1 MRFYKTLMVCG
12 LISLSQSAFAGGI
25 ASSMKDFWHGAGG
38 ISNFNGPT
46 AYEAQSAGYY
56 SMGSLYARTPVHN
69 AKLASIN
76 MPSMK
81 AGCGGIDMHNGSFSF
96 INSGEINKTMK
107 AIANNS
113 TGFAMQLAM
122 ETFSPVIAEK
132 VEELMTWMQRVNAM
146 NINSCETAASLVGG
160 MWPRHER
167 ASQNICST
175 LSNSSGL
182 ASDYAQ
188 AKHNCFAD
196 KGGTHNQ
203 LKSNEAIKDLYNQLK
218 VEDINLAWK
227 ALKDS
232 GFISIKDKE
241 TEDTHLAEL
250 FMTLSGTIII
260 RSNGDTPQYEVISG
274 RAAHNDILEV
284 MMEGGEIKLHKCDTT
299 DKCLNVAHEGG
310 VHRISTDEAFKA
322 KIEKIMFSIIHKI
335 QIDEALSDDEKS
347 FINNKAQIPIYKIL
361 NVYAAYSGADAIFEL
376 PIYSEA
382 IATQLLF
389 EYLNDILRQ
398 VEVASDALIIASDDH
413 LQKFKDNIKNV
424 KKAIAVREQKT
435 HQTITTLMTLVERTQ
450 VIEGIIA
457 NRLGSALADSFQ
469 WSKNL

>member
-96 INSGEINKTMK
+96 INSGEIVKTMK
-107 AIANNS
+107 AISNNAA
-113 TGFAMQLAM
+113 GFAMQLSM

-175 LSNSSGL
+175 LANSSGV

-196 KGGTHNQ
+196 KGGSQ
-203 LKSNEAIKDLYNQLK
+203 SKLRSKDKELYDKLM

-232 GFISIKDKE
+232 GFMTIGGKDSDE
-241 TEDTHLAEL
+241 THLAEL
-250 FMTLSGTIII
+250 FMTLSGTIIVK
-260 RSNGDTPQYEVISG
+260 SKGDTPQYEVISG
-274 RAAHNDILEV
+274 RAAHNDILQV
-284 MMEGGEIKLHKCDTT
+284 MMEGGEIKHHQCDETE
-299 DKCLNVAHEGG
+299 KCLNVAREGG
-310 VHRISTDEAFKA
+310 VHKISIDEAFKA
-322 KIEKIMFSIIHKI
+322 KIEKIIFGIVDKI
-335 QIDEALSDDEKS
+335 RNDDALSDDEKN
-347 FINNKAQIPIYKIL
+347 FLNNKAQIPIYKIL
-361 NVYAAYSGADAIFEL
+361 NVYAAYAGASALFEL
-376 PIYSEA
+376 PAYTEA

-389 EYLNDILRQ
+389 EYLNDVLRQ
-398 VEVASDALIIASDDH
+398 VEVASDGLIIASDDH
-413 LQKFKDNIKNV
+413 LKRFKDNIRDV
-424 KKAIAVREQKT
+424 KRAVADRELKT
-435 HQTITTLMTLVERTQ
+435 HQSYATLMTLIERAT
-450 VIEGIIA
+450 VVEGILA
-457 NRLGSALADSFQ
+457 NQLGSPVAQSFQ